1 MAETPTDDE
10 PASSVRR
17 WVTAFVVELNLCP
30 FAKRQLT
37 SNSIRFATTN
47 VTTED
52 ALLIALQNEL
62 DLLEHDT
69 TIETTLLIHPHV
81 LQDFLDYNE
90 FLDLAEGL
98 LRQMDLEGVYQIA
111 SFHPDYQFS
120 GTQPE
125 DAENYTNR
133 SPYPLL
139 HLLREDSIDRAIRD
153 YPDIDEVP
161 VRNTER
167 MNALGIRQLQILRD
181 ACFDV

>member
-1 MAETPTDDE
+1 MAETPADDDT
-10 PASSVRR
+10 ARSVRR
-17 WVTAFVVELNLCP
+17 WVSAFVVDLNLCP

-37 SNSIRFATTN
+37 SNRIRFATTHA
-47 VTTED
+47 VTED
-52 ALLIALQNEL
+52 ALLIALQSEL
-62 DLLEHDT
+62 DLLEHDS

-81 LQDFLDYNE
+81 LQNFLDYNQ
-90 FLDLAEGL
+90 FLDLADNL
-98 LRQMDLEGVYQIA
+98 LQQMDLEGVYQIA

-139 HLLREDSIDRAIRD
+139 HLLREASIDRAIQD
-153 YPDIDEVP
+153 YPDIDQVP
-161 VRNTER
+161 ARNTER
-167 MNALGIRQLQILRD
+167 MNALGVRQLRYLRD